1 MKIDSFKIKLLLAE
15 QGITQAVLAERCG
28 ISRQNVSAMLGRG
41 SCSIATVGKLAKG
54 LGVEIQEIIKEE

>member
-28 ISRQNVSAMLGRG
+28 ISRQNVSVMLGRG
-41 SCSIATVGKLAKG
+41 SCSIATAGKLAKG